1 MIEIEKGWITKEGK
15 EPLDQRLIAGVLS
28 QMLADDY
35 TTQLEYNLM
44 SGEAELN
51 RQPIPTSFIDN
62 FYVYLSERGWR
73 INKNAAIDALL
84 TAAQKNTYHPVV
96 DELKRIEHDDSI
108 QPIELDQVATD
119 YLGTSDPLYDAML
132 ATTVIGLVNR
142 TFHNGCKFDTCLV
155 LTGKEGIRKSTFWK
169 ELATEDWF
177 CDTWQ
182 SKQQDLFM
190 AINQC
195 LIYELAEL
203 DGITSVKAQA
213 SLKAVFSSATDTYK
227 RPYARGTGK
236 FPRPSILVATSNRCD
251 FLSDPSASHRRFW
264 VIPVK
269 KEIDT
274 EKVKQDRKRI
284 LKAAILAYRN
294 GRKPYLKKELQDE
307 SNRRNK
313 NFQAEH
319 PFMEKLSAWVVS
331 EFSFSGRD
339 ALIGSGLRLEENIN
353 ARDLKEVSNCLK
365 ALGFEKDDTQTRVN
379 GTKKYLYHKP
389 KTPKTTKT

>member
-1 MIEIEKGWITKEGK
+1 MIEIDKGWNTKEGK
-15 EPLDQRLIAGVLS
+15 EPREQTLSAGVLS
-28 QMLADDY
+28 KMLADDY

-119 YLGTSDPLYDAML
+119 YLGTSDPLYDSML

-203 DGITSVKAQA
+203 DGITSAKAQA

-227 RPYARGTGK
+227 RPYARGIGK

-264 VIPVK
+264 VIPLK

-294 GRKPYLKKELQDE
+294 GRKTYLKNELQDE

-313 NFQAEH
+313 DFQSEH
-319 PFMEKLSAWVVS
+319 PFMEALADWVGFRLAPFTTT
-331 EFSFSGRD
+331 E
-339 ALIGSGLRLEENIN
+339 ALIESDLREKDRITDF
-353 ARDLKEVSNCLK
+353 DLKKASECLQ
-365 ALGFEKDDTQTRVN
+365 ALGYRRDDHQIGPRN
-379 GTKKYLYHKP
+379 NRKRYWR
-389 KTPKTTKT
+389 KT

>member
-1 MIEIEKGWITKEGK
+1 MIEIDKGWITKEGK
-15 EPLDQRLIAGVLS
+15 EPREQTLSAGVLS
-28 QMLADDY
+28 KMLADDY

-203 DGITSVKAQA
+203 DGITSAKAQA

-227 RPYARGTGK
+227 RPYARGIGK

-264 VIPVK
+264 VIPLK

-294 GRKPYLKKELQDE
+294 GRKTYLKNELQDE

-313 NFQAEH
+313 DFQSEH
-319 PFMEKLSAWVVS
+319 PFMEALADWVGFRLAPFTTT
-331 EFSFSGRD
+331 E
-339 ALIGSGLRLEENIN
+339 ALIESDLREKDRITDF
-353 ARDLKEVSNCLK
+353 DLKKASECLQ
-365 ALGFEKDDTQTRVN
+365 ALGYRKDKHQTQ
-379 GTKKYLYHKP
+379 GDAGKKRYWR
-389 KTPKTTKT
+389 KT

>member
-1 MIEIEKGWITKEGK
+1 MIEIDKGWNTKEGK
-15 EPLDQRLIAGVLS
+15 EPREQTLSAGVLS
-28 QMLADDY
+28 KMLADDY

-203 DGITSVKAQA
+203 DGITSAKAQA

-227 RPYARGTGK
+227 RPYARGIGK

-264 VIPVK
+264 VIPLK

-294 GRKPYLKKELQDE
+294 GRKTYLKNELQDE

-313 NFQAEH
+313 DFQSEH
-319 PFMEKLSAWVVS
+319 PFMEALADWVGFRLAPFTTT
-331 EFSFSGRD
+331 E
-339 ALIGSGLRLEENIN
+339 ALIESDLREKDRITDF
-353 ARDLKEVSNCLK
+353 DLKKASECLQ
-365 ALGFEKDDTQTRVN
+365 ALGYRRDDHQIGPRN
-379 GTKKYLYHKP
+379 NRKRYWR
-389 KTPKTTKT
+389 KT